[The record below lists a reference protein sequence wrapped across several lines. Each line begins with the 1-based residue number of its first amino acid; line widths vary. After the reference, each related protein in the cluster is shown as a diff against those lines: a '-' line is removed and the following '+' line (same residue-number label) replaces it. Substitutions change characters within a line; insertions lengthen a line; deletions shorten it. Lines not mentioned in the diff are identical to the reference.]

1 MSEDSKRQCGE
12 HSINPYGYASLDLG
26 FVYKEEERLQRWK
39 SPRNLCIS
47 TKADSLSSSYGANL
61 VRTDLAIQWWTVM
74 SNIFVKTLV
83 FHAFGLWIV
92 ELYDA
97 YQFLVSDLFKSFMYL
112 SFAYWTRIHCF
123 VRIKTKIL

>member
-1 MSEDSKRQCGE
+1 MEKPKK
-12 HSINPYGYASLDLG
+12 SI
-26 FVYKEEERLQRWK
+26 
-39 SPRNLCIS
+39 
-47 TKADSLSSSYGANL
+47 YGANL

-83 FHAFGLWIV
+83 FHAFDLWIV

-112 SFAYWTRIHCF
+112 SFAY
-123 VRIKTKIL
+123 